1 MAIDYQPLLDIM
13 GKKKIS
19 WYRLEKLGI
28 DNRTV
33 HQLRHNLNITTGTLA
48 SYVRFWSA
56 NQVTS
61 CGIVQTTSHNNV
73 KLLIHCI
80 KI

>member
-33 HQLRHNLNITTGTLA
+33 HQLRHNLNITTGTIGK
-48 SYVRFWSA
+48 R
-56 NQVTS
+56 
-61 CGIVQTTSHNNV
+61 C
-73 KLLIHCI
+73 
-80 KI
+80 KILECQPGDILRYRPDDES

>member
-33 HQLRHNLNITTGTLA
+33 HQLRHNLNITTGTI
-48 SYVRFWSA
+48 
-56 NQVTS
+56 
-61 CGIVQTTSHNNV
+61 G
-73 KLLIHCI
+73 KLCKILECQPGDILRYLSLIHI
-80 KI
+80 

>member
-33 HQLRHNLNITTGTLA
+33 HQLRHNLNITTGTI
-48 SYVRFWSA
+48 
-56 NQVTS
+56 
-61 CGIVQTTSHNNV
+61 G
-73 KLLIHCI
+73 KLF
-80 KI
+80 KILECQPGDILRYRPDDES